1 VTGWRR
7 LLAVPLAA
15 ALAAALAVALAGPAA
30 AAPALRLQPH
40 TLVVQVVPAM
50 VGVSFTLDGRGF
62 ESGAGGVASITVD
75 GVATRRLTI
84 AVPPPR
90 PGLRY
95 EFQRWTG
102 GYGGD
107 EFSTSR
113 TVRMGGRVTRL
124 VAGFAQACLVRW
136 SFVDTQG
143 DPVPRGMVE
152 SVVLKDDSGGR
163 YQKPGD
169 GAHWLPASQPVRDN
183 SGRVTARPLDYSV
196 EAVLVDGANAVFRSQ
211 QRFRPAPNAS
221 WPISLRFYQ
230 MQISSHDAMFGFPAG
245 SAVRLRSPDGQ
256 VQRLDLDGRS
266 RASSG
271 RLARGDY
278 QLKVQGPGISW
289 WMPVALSRDQ
299 EVELVFLSWLDLSVA
314 ALLAVLVLVGLPL
327 LGGRL
332 RRRRRAPATAATGVG
347 AVAEDRDL
355 LGRAG
360 P

>member
-1 VTGWRR
+1 VTRRRR

-15 ALAAALAVALAGPAA
+15 ALAAVLATPAA
-30 AAPALRLQPH
+30 AAPARRLQPH
-40 TLVVQVVPAM
+40 TLVVQVVPPMA
-50 VGVSFTLDGRGF
+50 GVAFTLDGRGF
-62 ESGAGGVASITVD
+62 RSGADGVASITAD
-75 GVATRRLTI
+75 GVATRRLTVG
-84 AVPPPR
+84 VPAPR
-90 PGLRY
+90 SGLRY

-124 VAGFAQACLVRW
+124 VAGFTEVCLVRW

-143 DPVPRGMVE
+143 DPIPSGVVE

-169 GAHWLPASQPVRDN
+169 GAHWLPASQAVRDN
-183 SGRVTARPLDYSV
+183 SNRVTARPLDYSV
-196 EAVLVDGANAVFRSQ
+196 EGVLVNGANAVFRSQ
-211 QRFRPAPNAS
+211 QRFRPEPNAT

-230 MQISSHDAMFGFPAG
+230 MRISAHDAVFGFSAG
-245 SAVRLRSPDGQ
+245 SALQLRSPDGR
-256 VQRLDLDGRS
+256 VRRLDLDERS
-266 RASSG
+266 RAVSG

-289 WMPVALSRDQ
+289 WVPVSLSRDQ
-299 EVELVFLSWLDLSVA
+299 QVELVFLTWLDLSVA
-314 ALLAVLVLVGLPL
+314 AAVALLVLVGLPL

-332 RRRRRAPATAATGVG
+332 RGRRRRARAPAATGLG
-347 AVAEDRDL
+347 AAAEDRDL

-360 P
+360 S

>member
-1 VTGWRR
+1 VTTRAR

-15 ALAAALAVALAGPAA
+15 ALAAALAAPAA
-30 AAPALRLQPH
+30 AAPARRLQPH
-40 TLVVQVVPAM
+40 TLVVQVVPPMA
-50 VGVSFTLDGRGF
+50 GVAFTLDGRGF
-62 ESGAGGVASITVD
+62 ESGADGVASITAE
-75 GVATRRLTI
+75 GIATRRLTVG
-84 AVPPPR
+84 VPPPR

-102 GYGGD
+102 GDGG
-107 EFSTSR
+107 EQFGTSR
-113 TVRMGGRVTRL
+113 TVRMGGRETRL
-124 VAGFAQACLVRW
+124 VAGFTEACLVRW

-143 DPVPRGMVE
+143 DPVPSGMVE

-183 SGRVTARPLDYSV
+183 SGRVRAQPLDYSV
-196 EAVLVDGANAVFRSQ
+196 EGVLVDGANAVFRSQ
-211 QRFRPAPNAS
+211 QRFQPAPNAT

-230 MQISSHDAMFGFPAG
+230 MQISAHDAVFGFPAG
-245 SAVRLRSPDGQ
+245 SALQLRSPDGH
-256 VQRLDLDGRS
+256 VQRLDLDEHS

-289 WMPVALSRDQ
+289 WVPVSLSRDQ
-299 EVELVFLSWLDLSVA
+299 EVRLVFLSWLDLSVA

-332 RRRRRAPATAATGVG
+332 RRRRRRAPADTAG
-347 AVAEDRDL
+347 AVAQDRDL
-355 LGRAG
+355 LGQAG

>member
-1 VTGWRR
+1 MTRRAR

-15 ALAAALAVALAGPAA
+15 ALAAALAAPAA
-30 AAPALRLQPH
+30 AAPARRLQPH
-40 TLVVQVVPAM
+40 TLVVQVVPPMA
-50 VGVSFTLDGRGF
+50 GVAFTLDGRGF
-62 ESGAGGVASITVD
+62 RSGADGVASITAN
-75 GVATRRLTI
+75 GVATRRLTVG
-84 AVPPPR
+84 VPAPR
-90 PGLRY
+90 SGLRY

-124 VAGFAQACLVRW
+124 VAGFTEVCLVRW

-143 DPVPRGMVE
+143 DPVPGGVVE

-169 GAHWLPASQPVRDN
+169 GAHWLPARQAVRDN
-183 SGRVTARPLDYSV
+183 ANRVTARPLDYSV
-196 EAVLVDGANAVFRSQ
+196 EGVLVNGANAVFRSQ
-211 QRFRPAPNAS
+211 QRFRPAPNAT

-230 MQISSHDAMFGFPAG
+230 MQISAHDAVFGFPAG
-245 SAVRLRSPDGQ
+245 SALQLRSPDGR
-256 VQRLDLDGRS
+256 VRRLDLDGRP
-266 RASSG
+266 
-271 RLARGDY
+271 LTARGDY
-278 QLKVQGPGISW
+278 QLRVQGPGISW
-289 WMPVALSRDQ
+289 WVPVSLSRDQ

-332 RRRRRAPATAATGVG
+332 RRRRRVPAAAAAG
-347 AVAEDRDL
+347 ADVEDRDL
-355 LGRAG
+355 LGQAG

>member
-1 VTGWRR
+1 VTRR
-7 LLAVPLAA
+7 ARFLAVPLAA
-15 ALAAALAVALAGPAA
+15 ALAAALAAPAA
-30 AAPALRLQPH
+30 AAPARRLQPH
-40 TLVVQVVPAM
+40 TLVVQVVPPMA
-50 VGVSFTLDGRGF
+50 GVAFTLDGRRF
-62 ESGAGGVASITVD
+62 RSGADGAASITAD
-75 GVATRRLTI
+75 GVATRHLTVG
-84 AVPPPR
+84 VPAPR
-90 PGLRY
+90 SGLRY

-107 EFSTSR
+107 EFSASR

-124 VAGFAQACLVRW
+124 VVGFTEVCLVRW

-143 DPVPRGMVE
+143 DPVPSGVVE

-169 GAHWLPASQPVRDN
+169 GAHWLPASQAVRDN
-183 SGRVTARPLDYSV
+183 SNRVTARPLDYSV
-196 EAVLVDGANAVFRSQ
+196 EGVLVNGANAVFRSQ
-211 QRFRPAPNAS
+211 QRFRPAPNAT

-230 MQISSHDAMFGFPAG
+230 MQISAHDAVFGFPAG
-245 SAVRLRSPDGQ
+245 SALQLRSPDGQ
-256 VQRLDLDGRS
+256 VERLGLDEQS
-266 RASSG
+266 RTGSG

-289 WMPVALSRDQ
+289 WVPVSLSRDQ
-299 EVELVFLSWLDLSVA
+299 EVELVILSWLDLSVA

-332 RRRRRAPATAATGVG
+332 RRRRRVPAAAAAGTGV
-347 AVAEDRDL
+347 EDRDL
-355 LGRAG
+355 LGQAG

>member
-1 VTGWRR
+1 VTRRRR

-15 ALAAALAVALAGPAA
+15 ALAAVAGPAE
-30 AAPALRLQPH
+30 AAPARRLQPH
-40 TLVVQVVPAM
+40 TLVVQVVPPMA
-50 VGVSFTLDGRGF
+50 GVAFTLDGRAF
-62 ESGAGGVASITVD
+62 QSGADGVASITVD
-75 GVATRRLTI
+75 GVATRQLT
-84 AVPPPR
+84 VGLPPPR

-95 EFQRWTG
+95 AFQRWPG

-107 EFSTSR
+107 EFSASR

-124 VAGFAQACLVRW
+124 VAGFTESCLVSW
-136 SFVDTQG
+136 SFTDTQG
-143 DPVPRGMVE
+143 GPVPRGVVE

-169 GAHWLPASQPVRDN
+169 GPHWLPASQPVRDN
-183 SGRVTARPLDYSV
+183 SGRVRSQRLDYSV
-196 EAVLVDGANAVFRSQ
+196 EGVLVDGANAVFRSQ
-211 QRFRPAPNAS
+211 QRFRPAPNAT

-230 MQISSHDAMFGFPAG
+230 MQVSAHDALFGFPAG
-245 SAVRLRSPDGQ
+245 SAVQLRSPDGQ
-256 VQRLDLDGRS
+256 VKRLDLDERS

-289 WMPVALSRDQ
+289 WAPVNLSRDQ
-299 EVELVFLSWLDLSVA
+299 EVELVFLTWLDLAVA

-332 RRRRRAPATAATGVG
+332 RGRRRRPAPAPPG
-347 AVAEDRDL
+347 DRP
-355 LGRAG
+355 RRR
-360 P
+360 

>member
-1 VTGWRR
+1 VIGWRR

-15 ALAAALAVALAGPAA
+15 AVVAALAAPAA
-30 AAPALRLQPH
+30 AAPARRLQPH
-40 TLVVQVVPAM
+40 TLVVRVVPAM
-50 VGVSFTLDGRGF
+50 AGVSFTLDGRSF
-62 ESGAGGVASITVD
+62 QSGADGVASITVD
-75 GVATRRLTI
+75 GVATRRLTV

-107 EFSTSR
+107 EFSATR

-124 VAGFAQACLVRW
+124 VAGFTEACLVSW

-143 DPVPRGMVE
+143 GPVPRGVVE

-183 SGRVTARPLDYSV
+183 SGRVRSQALDYSV
-196 EAVLVDGANAVFRSQ
+196 EGVLVDGANAVFRSQ
-211 QRFRPAPNAS
+211 QRFRPAPNAA

-230 MQISSHDAMFGFPAG
+230 MQVSAHDAVFGFPAG
-245 SAVRLRSPDGQ
+245 SAVQLRSPDGQ
-256 VQRLDLDGRS
+256 VQRLDLDERS

-278 QLKVQGPGISW
+278 QLKVQGPGLSW
-289 WMPVALSRDQ
+289 WVPVSLSRDQ
-299 EVELVFLSWLDLSVA
+299 EVELVFLSWLDLWVA
-314 ALLAVLVLVGLPL
+314 GLLAVLVLVGLPL

-332 RRRRRAPATAATGVG
+332 RGRRRRAPAPSATGLG
-347 AVAEDRDL
+347 AAAEDRDL

>member
-1 VTGWRR
+1 VTRR
-7 LLAVPLAA
+7 ARFLAVPLAA
-15 ALAAALAVALAGPAA
+15 ALAAALAAPAV
-30 AAPALRLQPH
+30 AAPARRLQPH
-40 TLVVQVVPAM
+40 TLVVQVVPPMA
-50 VGVSFTLDGRGF
+50 GVAFTLDGRRF
-62 ESGAGGVASITVD
+62 RSGADGVASITAD
-75 GVATRRLTI
+75 GVATRHLTVG
-84 AVPPPR
+84 VPAPR
-90 PGLRY
+90 SGLRY

-124 VAGFAQACLVRW
+124 VVGFTEVCLVRW

-143 DPVPRGMVE
+143 DPVPSGVVE

-169 GAHWLPASQPVRDN
+169 GAHWLPASQAVRDN
-183 SGRVTARPLDYSV
+183 SNRVTARPLDYSV
-196 EAVLVDGANAVFRSQ
+196 EGVLVNGANAVFRSQ
-211 QRFRPAPNAS
+211 QRFRPAPNAT

-230 MQISSHDAMFGFPAG
+230 MQISAHDAVFGFPAG
-245 SAVRLRSPDGQ
+245 SALQLRSPDGQ
-256 VQRLDLDGRS
+256 VERLGLDEQS
-266 RASSG
+266 RAVSG

-289 WMPVALSRDQ
+289 WVPVSLSRDQ
-299 EVELVFLSWLDLSVA
+299 EVELVILSWLDLSVA

-332 RRRRRAPATAATGVG
+332 RGRRGRRRRSQAAAAGAGTG
-347 AVAEDRDL
+347 DRDF
-355 LGRAG
+355 LGQAG

>member
-1 VTGWRR
+1 MTRRAR

-15 ALAAALAVALAGPAA
+15 ALAAALAAPAA
-30 AAPALRLQPH
+30 AAPARRLQPH
-40 TLVVQVVPAM
+40 TLVVQVVPPMA
-50 VGVSFTLDGRGF
+50 GVAFTLDGRGF
-62 ESGAGGVASITVD
+62 ESGADGVASITAE
-75 GVATRRLTI
+75 GIATRRLTVG
-84 AVPPPR
+84 VPPPR

-102 GYGGD
+102 GDGG
-107 EFSTSR
+107 EQFGTSR
-113 TVRMGGRVTRL
+113 TVRMGGRETRL
-124 VAGFAQACLVRW
+124 VAGFTEECLVRW

-143 DPVPRGMVE
+143 DPVPSGMVE

-183 SGRVTARPLDYSV
+183 SGRVRAQPLDYSV
-196 EAVLVDGANAVFRSQ
+196 EGVLVDGANAVFRSQ
-211 QRFRPAPNAS
+211 QRFQPAPNAT

-230 MQISSHDAMFGFPAG
+230 MQISAHDAVFGFPAG
-245 SAVRLRSPDGQ
+245 SALQLRSPDGH
-256 VQRLDLDGRS
+256 VQRLDLDERS

-289 WMPVALSRDQ
+289 WVPVRLSRDQ
-299 EVELVFLSWLDLSVA
+299 EVRLVFLSWLDLSVA

-332 RRRRRAPATAATGVG
+332 RRRQHRAPADTAG
-347 AVAEDRDL
+347 AVAQDRDL
-355 LGRAG
+355 LGQAG

>member
-1 VTGWRR
+1 VTRR
-7 LLAVPLAA
+7 ARFLAVPLAA
-15 ALAAALAVALAGPAA
+15 ALAAALAAPAV
-30 AAPALRLQPH
+30 AAPARRLQPH
-40 TLVVQVVPAM
+40 TLVVQVVPPMA
-50 VGVSFTLDGRGF
+50 GVAFTLDGRRF
-62 ESGAGGVASITVD
+62 RSGADGVASITAD
-75 GVATRRLTI
+75 GVATRHLTVG
-84 AVPPPR
+84 VPAPR
-90 PGLRY
+90 SGLRY

-124 VAGFAQACLVRW
+124 VVGFTEVCLVRW

-143 DPVPRGMVE
+143 DPVPSGVVE

-169 GAHWLPASQPVRDN
+169 GAHWLPASQAVRDN
-183 SGRVTARPLDYSV
+183 SNRVTARPLDYSV
-196 EAVLVDGANAVFRSQ
+196 EGVLVNGANAVFRSQ
-211 QRFRPAPNAS
+211 QRFRPAPNAT

-230 MQISSHDAMFGFPAG
+230 MQISAHDAVFGFPAG
-245 SAVRLRSPDGQ
+245 SALQLRSPDGQ
-256 VQRLDLDGRS
+256 VERLGLDEQS
-266 RASSG
+266 RAVSG

-289 WMPVALSRDQ
+289 WVPVSLSRDQ
-299 EVELVFLSWLDLSVA
+299 EVELVILSWLDLSVA

-332 RRRRRAPATAATGVG
+332 RRRRRVPAATAAG
-347 AVAEDRDL
+347 ADVEDRDL
-355 LGRAG
+355 LGQAG

>member
-1 VTGWRR
+1 MTGRRR

-15 ALAAALAVALAGPAA
+15 ALAAVLAGPAA
-30 AAPALRLQPH
+30 AAPARRLQPH
-40 TLVVQVVPAM
+40 TLVVQVVPPMA
-50 VGVSFTLDGRGF
+50 GVAFTLDGRGF
-62 ESGAGGVASITVD
+62 RSGADGVASITVD

-90 PGLRY
+90 SGLRY

-124 VAGFAQACLVRW
+124 VAGFTEVCLVRW

-143 DPVPRGMVE
+143 DPIPRGVVE
-152 SVVLKDDSGGR
+152 SVVLKGDSGGR

-183 SGRVTARPLDYSV
+183 SNRVTARPLDYSV
-196 EAVLVDGANAVFRSQ
+196 EGVLVNGANAVFRSQ
-211 QRFRPAPNAS
+211 QRFRPAPNAT

-230 MQISSHDAMFGFPAG
+230 MQVCSHDAVFGFPAG
-245 SAVRLRSPDGQ
+245 SALQLRSPDGR
-256 VQRLDLDGRS
+256 VRRLDLDERS
-266 RASSG
+266 RAVSG

-289 WMPVALSRDQ
+289 WVPVSLSRDQ
-299 EVELVFLSWLDLSVA
+299 QVELVFLTWLDLSVA
-314 ALLAVLVLVGLPL
+314 AVVALLVLVGLPL

-332 RRRRRAPATAATGVG
+332 RGRRRRAPAPAATGLG
-347 AVAEDRDL
+347 AAAEDRDL

>member
-15 ALAAALAVALAGPAA
+15 ALAAAVAGPAE
-30 AAPALRLQPH
+30 AAPARRLQPH
-40 TLVVQVVPAM
+40 TLVVQVVPPMA
-50 VGVSFTLDGRGF
+50 GVAFTLDGRAF
-62 ESGAGGVASITVD
+62 QSGADGVASITVD
-75 GVATRRLTI
+75 GVAIRQLTI
-84 AVPPPR
+84 GVPPPR

-95 EFQRWTG
+95 AFQRWTG

-107 EFSTSR
+107 EFSASR

-124 VAGFAQACLVRW
+124 VAGFTESCLVSW
-136 SFVDTQG
+136 SFTDTQG
-143 DPVPRGMVE
+143 GPVPRGVVE

-169 GAHWLPASQPVRDN
+169 GSHWLPASQPVRDN
-183 SGRVTARPLDYSV
+183 SGRVRSQGLDYSV
-196 EAVLVDGANAVFRSQ
+196 EGVLVDGANAVFRSQ
-211 QRFRPAPNAS
+211 QRFRPAPNAT

-230 MQISSHDAMFGFPAG
+230 MQVSAHDALFGFPAG
-245 SAVRLRSPDGQ
+245 SAVQLRSPDGQ
-256 VQRLDLDGRS
+256 VKRLDLDERS

-278 QLKVQGPGISW
+278 QLKAQGPGISW
-289 WMPVALSRDQ
+289 WAPVNLSRDQ

-314 ALLAVLVLVGLPL
+314 ALLTMLVLVGLPL

-332 RRRRRAPATAATGVG
+332 RRRRRAPAPPATGLD
-347 AVAEDRDL
+347 AADDHDL